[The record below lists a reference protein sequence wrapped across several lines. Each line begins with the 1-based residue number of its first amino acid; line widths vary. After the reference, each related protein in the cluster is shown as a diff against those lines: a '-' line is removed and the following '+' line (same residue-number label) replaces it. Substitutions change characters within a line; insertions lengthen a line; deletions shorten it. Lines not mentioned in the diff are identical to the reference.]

1 MSRKVGGPAPSAEEL
16 AASLPP
22 LLIEAER
29 IAATIAQGLHG
40 RRRTG
45 PGESFWQFRRYQSG
59 DPASAIDWRQSAKS
73 TPLYVRETE
82 WAAAQSVW
90 IWADPSA
97 SMRWRSRDDL
107 PEKRNRAA
115 LLGLALAALLL
126 RGGERVGLLGDPAPS
141 TSGQGTLNR
150 LAAAMTADNAVSLL
164 PETAL
169 PRYAHAVL
177 ISDFLLP
184 LDAVDKALRGWA
196 AMGVRG
202 TLLQVLDPAEEVLPY
217 SGRIRFC
224 GLEEEGEL
232 LLPRVEDIQ
241 DAYARRLSDH
251 RGALTAIAHAV
262 GWDFTVHHTNSPPQA
277 ALIAL
282 HTHLSGR

>member
-1 MSRKVGGPAPSAEEL
+1 M
-16 AASLPP
+16 
-22 LLIEAER
+22 
-29 IAATIAQGLHG
+29 
-40 RRRTG
+40 
-45 PGESFWQFRRYQSG
+45 
-59 DPASAIDWRQSAKS
+59 
-73 TPLYVRETE
+73 
-82 WAAAQSVW
+82 
-90 IWADPSA
+90 
-97 SMRWRSRDDL
+97 
-107 PEKRNRAA
+107 
-115 LLGLALAALLL
+115 
-126 RGGERVGLLGDPAPS
+126 
-141 TSGQGTLNR
+141 
-150 LAAAMTADNAVSLL
+150 